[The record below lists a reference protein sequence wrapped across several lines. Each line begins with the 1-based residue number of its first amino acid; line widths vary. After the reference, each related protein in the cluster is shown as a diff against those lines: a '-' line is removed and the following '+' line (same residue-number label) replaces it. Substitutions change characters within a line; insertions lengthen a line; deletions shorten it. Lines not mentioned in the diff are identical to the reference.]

1 MRWKK
6 GAQEAAPVAPLVH
19 TAAAPSPA
27 HADGK
32 ERLTA
37 NEWAK
42 RHQVNEVLAE
52 RAAMYAGKWHEP
64 ITEEEFLAF
73 MGNKSI

>member
-1 MRWKK
+1 LRWKK
-6 GAQEAAPVAPLVH
+6 AAQEIPAAPPPVPSP
-19 TAAAPSPA
+19 AAPSPVL
-27 HADGK
+27 ADGK